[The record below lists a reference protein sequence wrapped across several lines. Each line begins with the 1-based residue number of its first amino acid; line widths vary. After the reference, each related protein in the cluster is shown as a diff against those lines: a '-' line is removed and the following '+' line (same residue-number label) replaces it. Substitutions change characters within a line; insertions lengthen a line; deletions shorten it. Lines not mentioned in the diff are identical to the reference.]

1 MNPHRSIRTWFAVLL
16 VSVVCRAVAVGA
28 VPAGWEREQVDWRVT
43 GGGRI
48 KDIYYPPT
56 ESVRSFDKGH
66 GRRPMSM
73 HKKTLPA
80 KAAGRLASFKD
91 SAAKSTSPVVATVID
106 SPPVDGFIPWI
117 AVSVT
122 DSRSEEL
129 DLFAYYE
136 NSVVGNH
143 LTPSPQIDYTI
154 GLYDTGSSSHL
165 MGHAAAI
172 GAGLFDGYPD
182 YSDFDYVTQHEIE
195 VTGVTGSVDAWVS
208 DPIGLFID
216 GLSAIDPNNPV
227 HGLLDLGGMMGESN
241 VSIMVGQAPPPDAN
255 ELPTVVGSPLSVYF
269 STVFYNDTEITVNHN
284 AEEYSAPDIR
294 IYEHGDNAIPEYP
307 NIVPLELRPLGG
319 AYVMYS
325 IGLDPFDPEFYSP
338 AVPSIITG
346 NFAQSLFFVHS
357 VDLYHKD
364 NVAYDK
370 DRFML
375 DTGAQV
381 SVIGTR
387 IAARLALDPADPNF
401 KVPIQGVD
409 GQTLMAPGFYID
421 AIEIPALGQWLRYTN
436 VPVIWLDIAS
446 PEGGTLDGIIGMNL
460 FVEYN
465 MVLRGGGLAGQDDP
479 ALEVQLIP
487 PVIGDVAPEGGDG
500 VVNILDLRALA
511 RAWQSTEGATNWNPR
526 CDMAPQ
532 PTPDKKI
539 DLLDFGVFFNHWLE
553 GTGQ

>member
-1 MNPHRSIRTWFAVLL
+1 MNSHRLVRIWLL
-16 VSVVCRAVAVGA
+16 VVVAVAASLPVAAGA
-28 VPAGWEREQVDWRVT
+28 DRSGWKREEVNWRVT
-43 GGGRI
+43 GGDRI
-48 KDIYYPPT
+48 KNIYYPPE
-56 ESVRSFDKGH
+56 ESLRRFDKGY
-66 GRRPMSM
+66 GRRPTSM

-80 KAAGRLASFKD
+80 KAAGRLASFEK
-91 SAAKSTSPVVATVID
+91 SAAKSGGPIIATVID
-106 SPPVDGFIPWI
+106 SPPVDGFVPWI

-143 LTPSPQIDYTI
+143 LAPSPQIDYTI
-154 GLYDTGSSSHL
+154 GLFDTGASSHL
-165 MGHAAAI
+165 VGHAAAI

-195 VTGVTGSVDAWVS
+195 VSGVTGSVDAWVS
-208 DPIGLFID
+208 DPIGLFVD
-216 GLSAIDPNNPV
+216 GLSAIDSNDPV
-227 HGLLDLGGMMGESN
+227 HGSLDLGGMMGESN
-241 VSIMVGQAPPPDAN
+241 VSILVGQTLLPDAN

-294 IYEHGDNAIPEYP
+294 IYEHDDNAIPEYP

-319 AYVMYS
+319 GYVMYS
-325 IGLDPFDPEFYSP
+325 IGTDPFDPEFFSP
-338 AVPSIITG
+338 AVPSIIVG
-346 NFAQSLFFVHS
+346 NLSQSLFFVHS

-401 KVPIQGVD
+401 EVPIQGVD
-409 GQTLMAPGFYID
+409 GQTMMAPGFYID
-421 AIEIPALGQWLRYTN
+421 AIEIPALGQWLSYTN
-436 VPVIWLDIAS
+436 VPVIWLDVAS

-465 MVLRGGGLAGQDDP
+465 MVLRGGGMAGQDDP

-487 PVIGDVAPEGGDG
+487 PIIGDVAPEGGDRK
-500 VVNILDLRALA
+500 VNILDLVAFAHAWLA
-511 RAWQSTEGATNWNPR
+511 TEGAGNWNPA
-526 CDMAPQ
+526 CDLAPQ
-532 PTPDKKI
+532 PTTDDKI
-539 DLLDFGVFFNHWLE
+539 DSLDFGVLAQHWLE
-553 GTGQ
+553 GVQ

>member
-1 MNPHRSIRTWFAVLL
+1 VLAG
-16 VSVVCRAVAVGA
+16 VFVCSPVTAGA
-28 VPAGWEREQVDWRVT
+28 GRAGWQRKEVDWRVS

-48 KDIYYPPT
+48 KEIYYPPA
-56 ESVRSFDKGH
+56 ESVRRFDKGH
-66 GRRPMSM
+66 GRRPTSM

-80 KAAGRLASFKD
+80 KAANRLASLKD
-91 SAAKSTSPVVATVID
+91 SAAKSTGPVVATVID

-154 GLYDTGSSSHL
+154 GLFDTGSSSHL
-165 MGHAAAI
+165 MGYAAAI
-172 GAGLFDGYPD
+172 QAGLFDGYPD

-195 VTGVTGSVDAWVS
+195 ITGVTGSVDAWVS
-208 DPIGLFID
+208 DPMGLFID
-216 GLSAIDPNNPV
+216 GLSAIDSNDPV
-227 HGLLDLGGMMGESN
+227 HGSLDLGGMMGESN
-241 VSIMVGQAPPPDAN
+241 VSILVGQTLLPDAN

-294 IYEHGDNAIPEYP
+294 IYEHDDNAVPEYP

-319 AYVMYS
+319 AYVAYS

-338 AVPSIITG
+338 AIPSIIVG
-346 NFAQSLFFVHS
+346 NLSQSLFFVHS

-401 KVPIQGVD
+401 EVPIQGVD
-409 GQTLMAPGFYID
+409 GQTMMAPGFYID
-421 AIEIPALGQWLRYTN
+421 AIEIPALGQWLSYTN
-436 VPVIWLDIAS
+436 VPVIWLDVAS

-465 MVLRGGGLAGQDDP
+465 MVLRGGGMAGQEDP
-479 ALEVQLIP
+479 ALEVELIP
-487 PVIGDVAPEGGDG
+487 PVIGDVAPEGGDRM
-500 VVNILDLRALA
+500 VNILDLRAFAHAWLA
-511 RAWQSTEGATNWNPR
+511 TEGAGNWNQA
-526 CDMAPQ
+526 CDLAPQ
-532 PTPDKKI
+532 PIPDNKI
-539 DLLDFGVFFNHWLE
+539 DGLDFAVLFQHWLE
-553 GTGQ
+553 GTQQ